1 MPSGIP
7 LNTSIDDGLDRKHL
21 KIITDRFMQVN
32 EGRLARTRLAL
43 NRQQQVFLDLLPVLF
58 HVNHPMLPGYVSHQT
73 PHGVAGFDPS
83 KTDVQRAQKLARS
96 FNFRRQPTMLRQIHA
111 LFLMGSCG
119 TVAQSS
125 ASDLDI
131 WLCHGPELRR
141 DDVIELKRKCHL
153 LEHWA
158 ASMALEVHFFVM
170 DWDAFKRGERGGVS
184 TEDCG
189 STQHYLLLD
198 EFYRTGLLIAGRP
211 PIWWLVPPG
220 ADEQHEHYAS
230 TLRGKRYIRPDDTID
245 FGGVA
250 QIPAGEFIGAGVW
263 QLYKGI
269 ESPYKSVLKLLLTE
283 VYASE
288 FPESQALSQRFKHA
302 IYGGSLDIDELDPYV
317 MIYRRLEH
325 YLLQRNEYERLELV
339 RRCFYLKVG
348 KKLSRPPQQQPSWQ
362 RILLQKLVSEWGWSQ
377 QQLLTLDRSAQ
388 WKAPQVA
395 EERKQLVRELN
406 NSYRFLVDFARRS
419 GSEAAVNSHDMTVL
433 GRKLYATFER
443 KAGKIDRIN
452 PGIASDLAEDNLSL
466 WLKEPWSK
474 EKGQDAQ
481 DSQLWS
487 LHAEPL
493 MREAP
498 LSLPLKRSDN
508 LIELLAWGLINGVLG
523 PQTHIEIGDGRHQL
537 DVVELAALVRAMRQ
551 HLLPALP
558 ATGDNSTFLQPA
570 RPLWNLLFVN
580 VGADPMEAIRK
591 RGLQRLSAQT
601 DSLGYSGLRD
611 NLVITL
617 DSISINSWGEVTCRH
632 FEGAAAFLNC
642 LREHLQSVP
651 VDGSSSLPA
660 LRVFCFNPSRGPSI
674 ATRVE
679 ELFRDVGNCYFGS
692 HRDSDN
698 RHDNGYDKR
707 NDAAH
712 NGPLRRPLAARYIL
726 QVRSFFY
733 VLQHQ
738 DRNLQISLARNP
750 SLLLTQL
757 GSNQP
762 GWSPIVLDRYAL
774 QASALA
780 AICPLMQPSGVCVF
794 FQLPRKDNVE
804 RSDNADDMPRP
815 GGDQAVIYITD
826 ERGSLLV
833 LRQPFSGL
841 QNLLQPLDTFLN
853 AVLYRQNAQAR
864 TADSPLQDQV
874 RYFELTQATPTAP
887 LQAVQHDLNRT
898 GTTTLWNGF
907 AVQAIASVDTG
918 GKPVFTMYC
927 DQQEFSAL
935 DYGDDLYREVARS
948 IVSKRRSRES
958 YPCYI
963 TDIDL
968 SALASSDVPGSG
980 VQQTVDYL
988 RYKQL
993 LEQGL
998 NHALQNL

>member
-1 MPSGIP
+1 MPSTIP
-7 LNTSIDDGLDRKHL
+7 LNSAIDDGLDRKHL
-21 KIITDRFMQVN
+21 KIITERFMQVN

-43 NRQQQVFLDLLPVLF
+43 NRQQQVFLDLLPILF

-73 PHGVAGFDPS
+73 PHGVAGYDPV
-83 KTDVQRAQKLARS
+83 KIDVQRAQKLARS

-153 LEHWA
+153 LEHWG
-158 ASMALEVHFFVM
+158 ASLGLEVHFFVM
-170 DWDAFKRGERGGVS
+170 DWDGFKRGERGGVS

-189 STQHYLLLD
+189 STQHFLLLD

-211 PIWWLVPPG
+211 PIWWLIPP
-220 ADEQHEHYAS
+220 ASDDQHEHYAN
-230 TLRGKRYIRPDDTID
+230 TLRTKRYIRVDETID

-288 FPESQALSQRFKHA
+288 YPQSQALSQRFKKA
-302 IYGGSLDIDELDPYV
+302 IYSGSLDIDELDPYV
-317 MIYRRLEH
+317 MIYRRLEN
-325 YLLQRNEYERLELV
+325 YLLERNEPERLELV

-348 KKLSRPPQQQPSWQ
+348 KKLSKPPQHQQPSWQ
-362 RILLQKLVSEWGWSQ
+362 RILLQKLVSEWGWTHR
-377 QQLLTLDRSAQ
+377 QLVELDRSAQ

-395 EERKQLVRELN
+395 EERKQLVRELT
-406 NSYRFLVDFARRS
+406 NSYRFLADFARRS
-419 GSEAAVNSHDMTVL
+419 RSEAAINSHDMTIL

-466 WLKEPWSK
+466 WLKDPVFK
-474 EKGQDAQ
+474 EKGQDAR
-481 DSQLWS
+481 DSALWS

-493 MREAP
+493 MRDAP
-498 LSLPLKRSDN
+498 SALPLKRSDN
-508 LIELLAWGLINGVLG
+508 LIELLAWGLINGVIG
-523 PQTHIEIGDGRHQL
+523 NQTHIEIADGKHLL
-537 DVVELAALVRAMRQ
+537 DVSELAALLRAMRQ

-558 ATGDNSTFLQPA
+558 AAGDNSTFLQPA
-570 RPLWNLLFVN
+570 QPLWNLLFVN
-580 VGADPMEAIRK
+580 VGSDPMEAIRK

-617 DSISINSWGEVTCRH
+617 DSVSINSWGEVTCRH

-651 VDGSSSLPA
+651 VDGSGALPA
-660 LRVFCFNPSRGPSI
+660 LRVFCFNASRGPAI

-698 RHDNGYDKR
+698 EAVPAGFARK
-707 NDAAH
+707 
-712 NGPLRRPLAARYIL
+712 PLATRYVL
-726 QVRSFFY
+726 QVRSYFY

-738 DRNLQISLARNP
+738 DRSLQISLARNP
-750 SLLLTQL
+750 SMLLTQL

-762 GWSPIVLDRYAL
+762 SWSPIVLDRYAL
-774 QASALA
+774 PGSALA
-780 AICPLMQPSGVCVF
+780 AISPAMQNNGVCVF
-794 FQLPRKDNVE
+794 FQQPRKDGIE
-804 RSDNADDMPRP
+804 RGDGLDEMPRASA
-815 GGDQAVIYITD
+815 DQALVYITD
-826 ERGSLLV
+826 ERGSLLL
-833 LRQPFSGL
+833 LRQPFSGV
-841 QNLLQPLDTFLN
+841 QNLLHPLDTFLN
-853 AVLYRQNAQAR
+853 SVLYRQNTQAR
-864 TADSPLQDQV
+864 IANAPLQDSV
-874 RYFELTQATPTAP
+874 LYFELTQSSPTQP
-887 LQAVQHDLNRT
+887 VRAVSYDLNRVSSDAST
-898 GTTTLWNGF
+898 SLNGF
-907 AVQAIASVDTG
+907 AVQAIASVDAS
-918 GKPVFTMYC
+918 GKPVFTVYC

-935 DYGDDLYREVARS
+935 DHGDDLYREVAGF
-948 IVSKRRSRES
+948 IMSKRRSRER

-963 TDIDL
+963 TDLDL
-968 SALASSDVPGSG
+968 SALTSTDAPVSG
-980 VQQTVDYL
+980 VQQTIDYL

-998 NHALQNL
+998 NHALQSL

>member
-1 MPSGIP
+1 MPSSIP
-7 LNTSIDDGLDRKHL
+7 LNSSIDDGLDRKHL
-21 KIITDRFMQVN
+21 KIITERFMQVN

-43 NRQQQVFLDLLPVLF
+43 NRQQQVFLDLLPILF

-73 PHGVAGFDPS
+73 PHGVAGFDPA
-83 KTDVQRAQKLARS
+83 KIDVQRAQKLARS
-96 FNFRRQPTMLRQIHA
+96 FNYRRQPTMLRQIHA

-131 WLCHGPELRR
+131 WLCHGAELRR
-141 DDVIELKRKCHL
+141 DDIIELKRKCHL

-158 ASMALEVHFFVM
+158 AELGLEAHFFVM
-170 DWDAFKRGERGGVS
+170 DWDGFKRGERGGVS

-220 ADEQHEHYAS
+220 ADEQHEHYAD
-230 TLRGKRYIRPDDTID
+230 TLRGKRYIRPDETLD

-288 FPESQALSQRFKHA
+288 YPQSQSLSQRFKKA
-302 IYGGSLDIDELDPYV
+302 IYSGSLDIDELDPYV

-325 YLLQRNEYERLELV
+325 YLLERSEYERLELV

-348 KKLSRPPQQQPSWQ
+348 KKLSKPPQHQQASWQ
-362 RILLQKLVSEWGWSQ
+362 RILLQKLVSEWGWTQ
-377 QQLLTLDRSAQ
+377 QQLVQLDRSAQ
-388 WKAPQVA
+388 WKAPQVT
-395 EERKQLVRELN
+395 EERKQLVRELT
-406 NSYRFLVDFARRS
+406 NSYRFLADFGRRS
-419 GSEAAVNSHDMTVL
+419 RSEAAINSHDMTIL

-452 PGIASDLAEDNLSL
+452 PGIASDLTEENLSL
-466 WLKEPWSK
+466 WLKDPVLKQPLSK
-474 EKGQDAQ
+474 EKGQDAR
-481 DSQLWS
+481 DTALWS

-493 MREAP
+493 MRESPVA
-498 LSLPLKRSDN
+498 LPLKRSDN
-508 LIELLAWGLINGVLG
+508 LVELLAWGLINGVIG
-523 PQTHIEIGDGRHQL
+523 NQTHIEIAEGKHSL
-537 DVVELAALVRAMRQ
+537 DAAELSALIRAMRQ
-551 HLLPALP
+551 HLLSALP
-558 ATGDNSTFLQPA
+558 APGDNSTFLQPA
-570 RPLWNLLFVN
+570 MPLWNLLFVN
-580 VGADPMEAIRK
+580 VGTDPMEAIRK

-617 DSISINSWGEVTCRH
+617 DSVSINSWGEVTCRH
-632 FEGAAAFLNC
+632 FGGAAAFLNC

-651 VDGSSSLPA
+651 ADGSGALPA
-660 LRVFCFNPSRGPSI
+660 LRVFCFNASRGPAI

-692 HRDSDN
+692 HRDIEAVHGV
-698 RHDNGYDKR
+698 RK
-707 NDAAH
+707 
-712 NGPLRRPLAARYIL
+712 PLAARYVL
-726 QVRSFFY
+726 QVRSYFY

-738 DRNLQISLARNP
+738 DRSLQISLARNP
-750 SLLLTQL
+750 SMLLTAL
-757 GSNQP
+757 GSSQP
-762 GWSPIVLDRYAL
+762 DWSPIVLDRYAL
-774 QASALA
+774 PGSALA
-780 AICPLMQPSGVCVF
+780 AIGPLMRDNGVCVF
-794 FQLPRKDNVE
+794 FQQPRRDSFE
-804 RSDNADDMPRP
+804 RSDNADEMPRA
-815 GGDQAVIYITD
+815 GSDQALVYVAD
-826 ERGSLLV
+826 ERGSLLL
-833 LRQPFSGL
+833 LRQPFSGV
-841 QNLLQPLDTFLN
+841 QNLLHPLDTFLN
-853 AVLYRQNAQAR
+853 AVLYRQNTQASIAN
-864 TADSPLQDQV
+864 TPLHENV
-874 RYFELTQATPTAP
+874 LYFELTQSSPTQP
-887 LQAVQHDLNRT
+887 LRAVSHDLNRT
-898 GTTTLWNGF
+898 GDASTVLNGF
-907 AVQAIASVDTG
+907 AVQAIASFDAS
-918 GKPVFTMYC
+918 GKPVFTVYC

-935 DYGDDLYREVARS
+935 DHGDDLYREVARF
-948 IVSKRRSRES
+948 IMSKRRSRER

-963 TDIDL
+963 TDLDL
-968 SALASSDVPGSG
+968 SALTSTDAPASG
-980 VQQTVDYL
+980 VQQTIDYL

>member
-1 MPSGIP
+1 MPSTIP
-7 LNTSIDDGLDRKHL
+7 ANTSIDDGLDRKHL
-21 KIITDRFMQVN
+21 KVITERFMQVN

-43 NRQQQVFLDLLPVLF
+43 NRQQQTFLDLLPLLF

-73 PHGVAGFDPS
+73 PHGVAGYDPP
-83 KTDVQRAQKLARS
+83 KADVQRAQKLARS

-131 WLCHGPELRR
+131 WLCHGAELRR
-141 DDVIELKRKCHL
+141 DDIIELKRKCHL

-158 ASMALEVHFFVM
+158 ASLGLEAHFFVM
-170 DWDAFKRGERGGVS
+170 DWDGFKRGERGGVS

-220 ADEQHEHYAS
+220 ADEQHEHYAN
-230 TLRGKRYIRPDDTID
+230 TLRGKRYIRPDETLD

-288 FPESQALSQRFKHA
+288 YPQSQSLSQRYKRA
-302 IYGGSLDIDELDPYV
+302 IYAGSLDIDELDPYV
-317 MIYRRLEH
+317 MIYRRLEN
-325 YLLQRNEYERLELV
+325 YLLERSEYERLELV
-339 RRCFYLKVG
+339 RRCFYLKVD
-348 KKLSRPPQQQPSWQ
+348 KKLSKPPQHQQASWQ
-362 RILLQKLVSEWGWSQ
+362 RILLQKLVSEWGWSP
-377 QQLLTLDRSAQ
+377 QQLMQLDHNAQ
-388 WKAPQVA
+388 WKAPQVI

-406 NSYRFLVDFARRS
+406 NSYRFLSDFARRS
-419 GSEAAVNSHDMTVL
+419 GSEAAINTHDMTIL

-452 PGIASDLAEDNLSL
+452 PGITGDLAEDSLSL
-466 WLKEPWSK
+466 WLKEPSSK
-474 EKGQDAQ
+474 EKGLKEKAAEPNDTP
-481 DSQLWS
+481 LWS

-493 MREAP
+493 LRDGP
-498 LSLPLKRSDN
+498 LAAPLKRSDN
-508 LIELLAWGLINGVLG
+508 LIELLAWGLVNGVIG
-523 PQTHIEIGDGRHQL
+523 PQSHFEIADGKHQL
-537 DVVELAALVRAMRQ
+537 DVGELAALIRAMRQ

-558 ATGDNSTFLQPA
+558 TAGDNSSFQQPA
-570 RPLWNLLFVN
+570 QPLWNLLFVN
-580 VGADPMEAIRK
+580 VGTDPMEAIQK

-617 DSISINSWGEVTCRH
+617 DSVSINSWGEVTCRH
-632 FEGAAAFLNC
+632 FGGAAAFLNC
-642 LREHLQSVP
+642 LREHLQAVP
-651 VDGSSSLPA
+651 ADGRSALPA
-660 LRVFCFNPSRGPSI
+660 LRVFCFNASRGPAI

-698 RHDNGYDKR
+698 E
-707 NDAAH
+707 AAVSGWLH
-712 NGPLRRPLAARYIL
+712 RPLSTRYVL
-726 QVRSFFY
+726 QVRNFFY

-750 SLLLTQL
+750 AALLTHL
-757 GSNQP
+757 GANQP
-762 GWSPIVLDRYAL
+762 NWSPIVLDRYAL
-774 QASALA
+774 PASALA
-780 AICPLMQPSGVCVF
+780 AIGAAMQPNGVCVF
-794 FQLPRKDNVE
+794 FQLPRKDSGE
-804 RSDNADDMPRP
+804 RSDGIDELPRASQ
-815 GGDQAVIYITD
+815 DQALIYITD
-826 ERGSLLV
+826 ERGSLLT

-841 QNLLQPLDTFLN
+841 QNLLHPLDTFLN
-853 AVLYRQNAQAR
+853 AVLYRRSTQAR
-864 TADSPLQDQV
+864 AANLPLQEKV
-874 RYFELTQATPTAP
+874 AYFELTQTSPTQPMRAISHDINRSEREVTAT
-887 LQAVQHDLNRT
+887 
-898 GTTTLWNGF
+898 WNSF
-907 AVQAIASVDTG
+907 AVQAIASIDSN
-918 GKPVFTMYC
+918 GKPVFTVYC

-935 DYGDDLYREVARS
+935 DHGDDLYREVARF
-948 IVSKRRSRES
+948 IMSKRRSRER

-963 TDIDL
+963 TDLDL
-968 SALASSDVPGSG
+968 SALTSTETPASSL
-980 VQQTVDYL
+980 QQTVDYL

-998 NHALQNL
+998 NHAMQHL